1 MSWKHAFRKSD
12 INDLGWI
19 FPSFMFIL
27 GLVDVLTII
36 DDLIGVSN
44 VDGVIIL
51 VVKDNNDDVLDF
63 TFVIVDVDVVV
74 TFVLVL
80 IMDTAV
86 LFVFVLVSFG
96 ISSL

>member
-1 MSWKHAFRKSD
+1 
-12 INDLGWI
+12 
-19 FPSFMFIL
+19 MFIL

-51 VVKDNNDDVLDF
+51 VVKDINDDVFDF
-63 TFVIVDVDVVV
+63 TFVLVDVDVVV